1 LSGFLEP
8 PQDVNAEQA
17 VLGAM
22 MLSVNALDA
31 IAEIVQ
37 AEDFYKPVHQT
48 VFETIVRLRGAGGV
62 ADARTV
68 SAALAESGDLQRVG
82 GVPYV
87 HTLLEETPTAA
98 NGTYYARIVAERA
111 ASRRLVEAGMRIQQ
125 LGYRSGGLNGGG
137 VDLGDAV
144 DLAQQAIYDLAFRR
158 DVGDFSVL
166 GDLLQATLD
175 DVEAAAESD
184 GQMQGVPTGFKDLD
198 RLLNG
203 LTAGQLIIVA
213 GRPGLG
219 KSTVSMDFARH
230 AAIHCK
236 DASAIFSLEMSKI
249 EMVMRLLSAE
259 ARVPLAALRSGQ
271 LSDTDWSRLATKM
284 GEIGQAPIFLDDTPN
299 MNLADIRAKA
309 RRLKQR
315 HNLKLLIVD
324 YLQLMSSPKNTASRE
339 QEVSELSR
347 GLKLLAKEIECP
359 VIGVSQLNRGPEQR
373 QNKRP
378 QLSDLR
384 ESGCMPASVR
394 LQRAD
399 NGEEITL
406 GELILSQIQPE
417 VVAVDNRY
425 RLVASRLTKTFPT
438 GIKPVFRLRLQSG
451 REVDATGNHRFLTID
466 GWVRLDEL
474 QPGVAV
480 AVPRRLPAPTYVSSW
495 DEDRLVLLAHLL
507 GDGSIG
513 PNGVKYATA
522 DPANKSA
529 WRPPQ

>member
-144 DLAQQAIYDLAFRR
+144 DLAQQAIYD
-158 DVGDFSVL
+158 
-166 GDLLQATLD
+166 
-175 DVEAAAESD
+175 
-184 GQMQGVPTGFKDLD
+184 
-198 RLLNG
+198 LLNG